1 MTTRRWISM
10 IVVLAVATLAVACS
24 STPPTPTATL
34 SPTATATQTPAP
46 APTATATLAPTPTA
60 TTAPVPTP
68 TPTAEVGTTA
78 LAIPAARDSTLY
90 DRGLDEAANGSGEY
104 LFFGSTNERE
114 ARRALLYFDV
124 ASAVPAGVVIVS
136 AKLAVTISRT
146 RTGVQP
152 SSVHRVT
159 RTWEE
164 GLSQSVTGGE
174 GSGTIP
180 TQGDATWA
188 YSEFPGETWSNPGGD
203 FIAEPSVTAAIGEPE
218 AGQILPVSWG
228 STPQLV
234 ADVQAWLDEPE
245 SNHGW
250 IIIGN
255 EDGQQTAK
263 RVNSREEPETADG
276 PALIVEYSSR

>member
-10 IVVLAVATLAVACS
+10 IVLLAAATLAVACS
-24 STPPTPTATL
+24 STSPTPTPTL
-34 SPTATATQTPAP
+34 
-46 APTATATLAPTPTA
+46 APTATATLVPTATATPVQAPTPTA
-60 TTAPVPTP
+60 TTAPVPTS
-68 TPTAEVGTTA
+68 TPTAVASTTA
-78 LAIPAARDSTLY
+78 LAIPAARDTTLY

-124 ASAVPAGVVIVS
+124 ASAVPPGVVIVS
-136 AKLAVTISRT
+136 AKLALTVSRT
-146 RTGVQP
+146 RTGAQP
-152 SSVHRVT
+152 SGVHRVT
-159 RTWEE
+159 RTWGE
-164 GLSQSVTGGE
+164 GVSQSVTGGE

-188 YSEFPGETWSNPGGD
+188 YSEFPGETWTNAGGD
-203 FIAEPSVTAAIGEPE
+203 FIAEPSVTASIGEPQP
-218 AGQILPVSWG
+218 GQLLPVSWG

-234 ADVQAWLDEPE
+234 ADVQGWLDEPE
-245 SNHGW
+245 NNHGW

-276 PALIVEYSSR
+276 PALIIEYMTPN